1 MNMIEMKKIPKE
13 KENYVNNKEFTS
25 SVVSYVEQ
33 VKSSKEKNF
42 PEPRIP
48 EYVGDCFL
56 KIAKGIAKRPN
67 FSRYSYKEEMVMDAV
82 ENCVRAVSKYKV
94 DTKTR
99 SGVPNAFA
107 YFTQICWYAFLRR
120 IQKEKR
126 QQEIKE
132 KYIEFSDASLFASF
146 GEGEGDAD
154 SIVEKV
160 KNKIERSEESIRA
173 VGKKIKE
180 KRKKKNDGS
189 PLNFFLV

>member
-1 MNMIEMKKIPKE
+1 MIEIMKKIPKE

-25 SVVSYVEQ
+25 SVVTYVDQ
-33 VKSSKEKNF
+33 LKKSKENDSS
-42 PEPRIP
+42 EPRIP
-48 EYVGDCFL
+48 EYVGECFL
-56 KIAKGIAKRPN
+56 KIANGIAKRPN

-94 DTKTR
+94 DTQTR

-126 QQEIKE
+126 QQDIKE
-132 KYIEFSDASLFASF
+132 KYIEFSDADQFASF
-146 GEGEGDAD
+146 GENDVEQVG
-154 SIVEKV
+154 IVEKV
-160 KNKIERSEESIRA
+160 RNKMDRSEESVREF
-173 VGKKIKE
+173 GKKIKE
-180 KRKKKNDGS
+180 KRKKKTDGS